1 MDEIPE
7 TRDSLLIRVAD
18 ARDQAAWEQ
27 FARIYRPVVYNVARM
42 RGLQDADTPEW
53 LERVIQRL
61 LAKSLDDRIQT
72 AEHIANLLQRC
83 LAHLQQPMNV
93 ELPEEFRMQKHL
105 RGFMSVSKKITRTVA
120 AIALSTLVI
129 AVVYFVTRLQPS
141 LTAESKS
148 TQIGEISFS
157 EAAAREETSLPES
170 EAEKAIARMVLV
182 FSQDQARRAVPGLMI
197 DHGAET
203 LILTT
208 GPATIVPDGVAHATS
223 RTYLEFPETVDVEA
237 EFIDTKTADVFFH
250 RAKSGL
256 TTFKLE
262 KTVDLEVGD
271 GLSAILLSGQPTL
284 RVTPKVARISALNQA
299 TTFSLSTHKF
309 SHEFTGLIQLDQRI
323 PEGTPLFKDG
333 QLAGITLLGTRF
345 MKDDVPGSYVVP
357 TSRLFEVL
365 RQVKT
370 E

>member
-223 RTYLEFPETVDVEA
+223 RPYLEFPETVDVEA

-284 RVTPKVARISALNQA
+284 
-299 TTFSLSTHKF
+299 
-309 SHEFTGLIQLDQRI
+309 
-323 PEGTPLFKDG
+323 
-333 QLAGITLLGTRF
+333 
-345 MKDDVPGSYVVP
+345 
-357 TSRLFEVL
+357 
-365 RQVKT
+365 
-370 E
+370 

>member
-27 FARIYRPVVYNVARM
+27 FARIYWPVVYNVARM

-93 ELPEEFRMQKHL
+93 ELPEEFRMQKNL

-120 AIALSTLVI
+120 AIALSTLLI
-129 AVVYFVTRLQPS
+129 AVVYFLTRLQPS

-148 TQIGEISFS
+148 TQSGEISFS
-157 EAAAREETSLPES
+157 EGAARDETSLPES

-182 FSQDQARRAVPGLMI
+182 FSQDQARRAVHRRGCGGFVCCSGQSPLRS
-197 DHGAET
+197 AEA
-203 LILTT
+203 
-208 GPATIVPDGVAHATS
+208 GEDGV
-223 RTYLEFPETVDVEA
+223 
-237 EFIDTKTADVFFH
+237 
-250 RAKSGL
+250 GL
-256 TTFKLE
+256 
-262 KTVDLEVGD
+262 
-271 GLSAILLSGQPTL
+271 
-284 RVTPKVARISALNQA
+284 PK
-299 TTFSLSTHKF
+299 
-309 SHEFTGLIQLDQRI
+309 
-323 PEGTPLFKDG
+323 
-333 QLAGITLLGTRF
+333 AG
-345 MKDDVPGSYVVP
+345 VSNVVP
-357 TSRLFEVL
+357 FCRKGISPQGELVRCWLSILGRFRCASCTQVAASRESPA
-365 RQVKT
+365 RQA
-370 E
+370 